1 MKPLAI
7 ISFAV
12 SLLLLPAFVEAAPG
26 NGAGTAEEIQKRANF
41 CDGTYALCIKAVCA
55 GIPTL
60 DRLGNYVIDRA
71 LCSCN
76 VVKGISMGPG
86 SCEDRAQVTQQGPA
100 ARR

>member
-26 NGAGTAEEIQKRANF
+26 NGAGTAEEIQKQANF

-60 DRLGNYVIDRA
+60 GSATTSSTARYVPAMWSKVSRWARGRA
-71 LCSCN
+71 
-76 VVKGISMGPG
+76 
-86 SCEDRAQVTQQGPA
+86 RT